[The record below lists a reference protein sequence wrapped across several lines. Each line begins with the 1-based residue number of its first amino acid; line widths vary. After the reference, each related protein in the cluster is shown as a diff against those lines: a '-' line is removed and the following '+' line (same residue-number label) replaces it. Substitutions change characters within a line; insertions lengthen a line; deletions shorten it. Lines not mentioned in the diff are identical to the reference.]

1 MPVNPFED
9 ILKPEERV
17 TLSLRRMYERRG
29 YEKYRMGKF
38 EEYELYLE
46 NKNFLG
52 AKSII
57 TFNDADGR
65 LLALK
70 PDVTLSIAKNT
81 HATRASSEK
90 FYYLENVYRQDQH
103 SGAYQEISQLGL
115 EYIGALTDYA
125 AGEVLTLAIRTLKEI
140 SPASRLQLSHAGF
153 VQSLLESL
161 TEDERARRSLT
172 ELIRRKNLDE
182 LGETARKVGVAPAA
196 VSLLAAA
203 CQLSGPISETLERA
217 RAVAITPG
225 MSEALNRL
233 NRMRNLLAAANCL
246 DAVTLDF
253 SLMNDLDYYSDLVF
267 RGYVEGLPRAV
278 LAGGCY
284 SSLLR
289 KFGRDVEAVGFAVYL
304 NELTFLFEG
313 QRTRDVDLLLL
324 YGEEDDPAEVAMR
337 VDEITSKGL
346 SVRAE
351 TAPPQALRYGR
362 TITMTEAVSC

>member
-17 TLSLRRMYERRG
+17 TLSLRRMYERHG
-29 YEKYRMGKF
+29 YQKYRMGKF

-90 FYYLENVYRQDQH
+90 FYYLENVYRQDRH

-125 AGEVLTLAIRTLKEI
+125 AGEVLALAIRTLREI
-140 SPASRLQLSHAGF
+140 SPACKLQLSHAGF
-153 VQSLLESL
+153 VQSLLDSL
-161 TEDERARRSLT
+161 TVDERARHALT
-172 ELIRRKNLDE
+172 DLIRRKNLDD
-182 LGETARKVGVAPAA
+182 LGERALSVGVAPAA
-196 VSLLAAA
+196 VSLLTAA
-203 CQLSGPISETLERA
+203 CQLSGPLTDALIRA

-225 MSEALNRL
+225 MTEALAKL
-233 NRMRNLLAAANCL
+233 ERMRSALEAADCL
-246 DAVTLDF
+246 DGVTLDF

-304 NELTFLFEG
+304 NELTFLYEG
-313 QRTRDVDLLLL
+313 ERPRDVDLLLL
-324 YGEEDDPAEVAMR
+324 YSEKDDPAAVVKKVEELISR
-337 VDEITSKGL
+337 GL
-346 SVRAE
+346 TVRAE
-351 TAPPQALRYGR
+351 TEPPHALRYGR
-362 TITMTEAVSC
+362 AISMTEAVSC

>member
-1 MPVNPFED
+1 MPVNPFDD

-17 TLSLRRMYERRG
+17 TLKLRGMYERHG
-29 YEKYRMGKF
+29 YQKYRMGKF

-90 FYYLENVYRQDQH
+90 FYYLENVYRQDRH

-125 AGEVLTLAIRTLKEI
+125 AGEVLTLAIRTLREI
-140 SPASRLQLSHAGF
+140 SPACKLQLSHAGF

-161 TEDERARRSLT
+161 TDDEHARRALT
-172 ELIRRKNLDE
+172 DLIRRKNLDD
-182 LGETARKVGVAPAA
+182 LSDTALKLGVAPAA
-196 VSLLAAA
+196 VSLLSAA
-203 CQLSGPISETLERA
+203 CQLSGPLPEALLRA

-225 MSEALNRL
+225 MTEALLRL
-233 NRMRNLLAAANCL
+233 DRMRAVLEAADCL
-246 DAVTLDF
+246 DGVTLDF
-253 SLMNDLDYYSDLVF
+253 SLMNDLDYYSDIVF
-267 RGYVEGLPRAV
+267 RGYVQGLPRAV

-304 NELTFLFEG
+304 NELTFLYEG
-313 QRTRDVDLLLL
+313 AKSRDVDILLL
-324 YGEEDDPAEVAMR
+324 YSEQDEPAQVVRKM
-337 VDEITSKGL
+337 DEWIAQGFT
-346 SVRAE
+346 VRAE
-351 TAPPQALRYGR
+351 TAPPQGLRCGR
-362 TITMTEAVSC
+362 TISMTEAVSC

>member
-1 MPVNPFED
+1 VNPFEE

-17 TLSLRRMYERRG
+17 TLSLRGMYERHG
-29 YEKYRMGKF
+29 YQKYRMGKF

-52 AKSII
+52 AKAII

-90 FYYLENVYRQDQH
+90 FYYLENVYRQDRH

-140 SPASRLQLSHAGF
+140 SPSYKLQLSHAGF
-153 VQSLLESL
+153 VQSLLDSL
-161 TEDERARRSLT
+161 TVDERARRALT
-172 ELIRRKNLDE
+172 DLIRRKNLDD
-182 LGETARKVGVAPAA
+182 LGETALTVGVAPAA
-196 VSLLAAA
+196 VSLLASA
-203 CQLSGPISETLERA
+203 CQLSGPLEETLARA
-217 RAVAITPG
+217 RGVAITPG
-225 MSEALNRL
+225 MTEALSKL
-233 NRMRNLLAAANCL
+233 DRMRASLEAANCL
-246 DAVTLDF
+246 DGVTLDF
-253 SLMNDLDYYSDLVF
+253 SLMNDLDYYSDIVF
-267 RGYVEGLPRAV
+267 RGYAEGLPRAV

-304 NELTFLFEG
+304 NELTFLYEG
-313 QRTRDVDLLLL
+313 ARPRDVDLLLL
-324 YGEEDDPAEVAMR
+324 YTEKDDPVQVVKKVE
-337 VDEITSKGL
+337 ELIGQGFT
-346 SVRAE
+346 VRAE
-351 TAPPQALRYGR
+351 TSPPQALRYGR
-362 TITMTEAVSC
+362 AISMTEAVSC

>member
-1 MPVNPFED
+1 MPVNPLD

-17 TLSLRRMYERRG
+17 TLALRGMYERHG
-29 YEKYRMGKF
+29 YQKYRMGKF

-57 TFNDADGR
+57 TFNDPDGR

-90 FYYLENVYRQDQH
+90 FYYLENVYRQERH

-125 AGEVLTLAIRTLKEI
+125 AGEVLALAIRTLKEI
-140 SPASRLQLSHAGF
+140 SPACKLQLSHAGF
-153 VQSLLESL
+153 VQSLLDSL
-161 TEDERARRSLT
+161 TVDERARRALT
-172 ELIRRKNLDE
+172 DLIRRKNLDGLNE
-182 LGETARKVGVAPAA
+182 AALSAGVAPAA

-203 CQLSGPISETLERA
+203 CHVSGPLEEALLRA

-225 MSEALNRL
+225 MTEAIAKLEK
-233 NRMRNLLAAANCL
+233 MRAALAAAGCL
-246 DAVTLDF
+246 DGVTLDF
-253 SLMNDLDYYSDLVF
+253 SLMNDLDYYSDIVF

-304 NELTFLFEG
+304 NELTFLYEG
-313 QRTRDVDLLLL
+313 AKPRDVDVLLL
-324 YGEEDDPAEVAMR
+324 YSEKDDPAAVVR
-337 VDEITSKGL
+337 KVDELVARGL
-346 SVRAE
+346 AVRAE
-351 TAPPQALRYGR
+351 AAVPQSLRYGR
-362 TITMTEAVSC
+362 AITMEEAASC

>member
-1 MPVNPFED
+1 MNPFED

-29 YEKYRMGKF
+29 YAKYRMGKF

-90 FYYLENVYRQDQH
+90 FYYLENVYRQDRH
-103 SGAYQEISQLGL
+103 GGAYREISQLGL

-125 AGEVLTLAIRTLKEI
+125 AGEVLTLAIRTLREI
-140 SPASRLQLSHAGF
+140 SPDSRLQLSHAGF

-161 TEDERARRSLT
+161 TEDERARRALT
-172 ELIRRKNLDE
+172 ELIRRKNLDD
-182 LGETARKVGVAPAA
+182 LGETARRVGVAPAA
-196 VSLLAAA
+196 VSLLAAV
-203 CQLSGPISETLERA
+203 CQLSGPLAETLERA

-225 MSEALNRL
+225 MAEALNRL
-233 NRMRNLLAAANCL
+233 ETMRGLMAAADCL
-246 DAVTLDF
+246 EAVTLDF

-289 KFGRDVEAVGFAVYL
+289 KFGRDVEAMGFAVYL

-313 QRTRDVDLLLL
+313 QRARDVDILLV
-324 YGEEDDPAEVAMR
+324 YREADDPAQVALR
-337 VDEITSKGL
+337 VEDLAAKGF

-351 TAPPQALRYGR
+351 TAPPQGLRCGR
-362 TITMTEAVSC
+362 TMTLTEAVTC

>member
-17 TLSLRRMYERRG
+17 TLSLRCLYERHG
-29 YEKYRMGKF
+29 YAKYRMGKF

-52 AKSII
+52 TKSII

-81 HATRASSEK
+81 HATRSSSEK
-90 FYYLENVYRQDQH
+90 FYYLENVYRQDRH
-103 SGAYQEISQLGL
+103 GGAYREISQLGL

-125 AGEVLTLAIRTLKEI
+125 AGEVLTLAMRTLKEI
-140 SPASRLQLSHAGF
+140 SPSAKLQLSHAGF
-153 VQSLLESL
+153 VQSLLDSL
-161 TEDERARRSLT
+161 TVDERARRTLT
-172 ELIRRKNLDE
+172 ELIRRKNLDD
-182 LGETARKVGVAPAA
+182 LSARALSVGVAPAA
-196 VSLLAAA
+196 VSLLTAA
-203 CQLSGPISETLERA
+203 CALNGPLAETLERA
-217 RAVAITPG
+217 KGVAITPG
-225 MSEALNRL
+225 MTEALAKL
-233 NRMRNLLAAANCL
+233 EKMRAALAAAGCL
-246 DAVTLDF
+246 EGATLDF

-284 SSLLR
+284 SSLMR

-304 NELTFLFEG
+304 NELTFLYEG
-313 QRTRDVDLLLL
+313 ARPRDVDLLLI
-324 YGEEDDPAEVAMR
+324 YTEKDDPAAVTARMDQLIGR
-337 VDEITSKGL
+337 GF

-351 TAPPQALRYGR
+351 QGAPQGLRYGR
-362 TITMTEAVSC
+362 AISMTEAVSC

>member
-1 MPVNPFED
+1 MNPCED

-17 TLSLRRMYERRG
+17 TLSLRRMYERHG

-81 HATRASSEK
+81 HATRSSSEK
-90 FYYLENVYRQDQH
+90 FYYLENVYRQDRH

-115 EYIGALTDYA
+115 EFLGALTDYA

-140 SPASRLQLSHAGF
+140 SPSSKLQLSHAGF

-161 TEDERARRSLT
+161 TVDERARRALN
-172 ELIRRKNLDE
+172 ELIRRKSLDD
-182 LGETARKVGVAPAA
+182 LGETARLAGVAPAA
-196 VSLLAAA
+196 VSLLATA
-203 CQLSGPISETLERA
+203 CQLSGPLTETLERA
-217 RAVAITPG
+217 RSVAITPG
-225 MSEALNRL
+225 MTEALAKL
-233 NRMRNLLAAANCL
+233 ERMRAALEEAGCL
-246 DAVTLDF
+246 SGVTLDF

-313 QRTRDVDLLLL
+313 VRPEGVDLLLV
-324 YGEEDDPAEVAMR
+324 YDEKDDPAAVIKR
-337 VDEITSKGL
+337 VDELTGQGF

-351 TAPPQALRYGR
+351 PNIPQGLRFGR
-362 TITMTEAVSC
+362 AISMMEAVSC

>member
-1 MPVNPFED
+1 MNPFED
-9 ILKPEERV
+9 ILRPEERV
-17 TLSLRRMYERRG
+17 TLTLRRMYERHG
-29 YEKYRMGKF
+29 YQKYLMGRF

-90 FYYLENVYRQDQH
+90 FYYLENVYRQDRH
-103 SGAYQEISQLGL
+103 SRAYREISQLGL

-125 AGEVLTLAIRTLKEI
+125 AGEVLTLAMRTLKEI
-140 SPASRLQLSHAGF
+140 SPSAKLQLSHAGF
-153 VQSLLESL
+153 VQSLLDSL
-161 TEDERARRSLT
+161 TVDESARRTLT
-172 ELIRRKNLDE
+172 DLIRKKNLDD
-182 LGETARKVGVAPAA
+182 LSARAAYLGVAPAA
-196 VSLLAAA
+196 VPLLAAA
-203 CQLSGPISETLERA
+203 CQLSGPLEETLDRA
-217 RAVAITPG
+217 RTVAITPG
-225 MSEALNRL
+225 MTEALQKLERMREALN
-233 NRMRNLLAAANCL
+233 AAGCL
-246 DAVTLDF
+246 DGVSLDF

-284 SSLLR
+284 SSLLK
-289 KFGRDVEAVGFAVYL
+289 KFGRDLEAVGFAVYL
-304 NELTFLFEG
+304 NELTFLYDG
-313 QRTRDVDLLLL
+313 AKARDVDVLLL
-324 YGEEDDPAEVAMR
+324 YGEGDDPAEVVR
-337 VDEITSKGL
+337 KVDELIGRGI

-351 TAPPQALRYGR
+351 RAAPQGLRFGR
-362 TITMTEAVSC
+362 LMTMEEAVSC

>member
-17 TLSLRRMYERRG
+17 TLSLRRMYERHG
-29 YEKYRMGKF
+29 YQKYRMGKF
-38 EEYELYLE
+38 EEYALYLE

-90 FYYLENVYRQDQH
+90 FYYLENVYRQDRH
-103 SGAYQEISQLGL
+103 SGAYREISQLGL

-140 SPASRLQLSHAGF
+140 SPSFKLQLSHAGF

-161 TEDERARRSLT
+161 TEDERARRALT
-172 ELIRRKNLDE
+172 DLIRRKNLDG
-182 LGETARKVGVAPAA
+182 LGERARSVGVAPAA
-196 VSLLAAA
+196 VSLLTAA
-203 CQLSGPISETLERA
+203 CQLSGPLEGALAQA

-225 MSEALNRL
+225 MTEALAKL
-233 NRMRNLLAAANCL
+233 ERMRSTLEAAGCL
-246 DAVTLDF
+246 DGVTLDF
-253 SLMNDLDYYSDLVF
+253 SLMNDLDYYSDIVF

-304 NELTFLFEG
+304 NELTFLYEG
-313 QRTRDVDLLLL
+313 GRPMDVDLLLL
-324 YGEEDDPAEVAMR
+324 YGEKDDPAAVVR
-337 VDEITSKGL
+337 KVDALLQEGFT
-346 SVRAE
+346 VRAE
-351 TAPPQALRYGR
+351 TEPPQGLRYAR
-362 TITMTEAVSC
+362 VISMTEAVSC